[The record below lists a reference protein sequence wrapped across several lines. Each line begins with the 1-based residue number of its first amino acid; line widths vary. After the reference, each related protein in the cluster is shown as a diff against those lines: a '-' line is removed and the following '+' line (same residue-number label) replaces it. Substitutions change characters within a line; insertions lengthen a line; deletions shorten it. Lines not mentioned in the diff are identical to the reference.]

1 LRDSG
6 FFRKVTRHFRAGL
19 SYAAAARLEDRLSD
33 SSQISNSEE
42 LGKLALVDAGR
53 IVDHESL

>member
-19 SYAAAARLEDRLSD
+19 SYGAAARQEDRLSD

-42 LGKLALVDAGR
+42 LGKLALVDAGQ

>member
-1 LRDSG
+1 
-6 FFRKVTRHFRAGL
+6 VTRHFRAGL